1 MLLLG
6 YQSHKHN
13 QSILQ
18 LLNLEVLRF
27 ILSLVPLPN
36 NSGHFLVKGSGFKSC
51 VAKYLYSYVTFDPMS
66 RPPCLSWLGKFM
78 KYSSMFPH
86 GWREYGV
93 DENDSEPYD
102 FIVTSDRRILHKFSC
117 IMGAL
122 RNCNFWH
129 NVSRWYLRPKFKC
142 TARRGQTR
150 EAESQV
156 LVYETTCHVDIVSSK
171 LAFIF
176 GKDNFA
182 RFVYVRP
189 VRDNVTQIFICGSP
203 NIKDMLARDIIFRE
217 FHSLVKDKACL
228 KLSHFRPGFEIAI

>member
-150 EAESQV
+150 EAESRFW
-156 LVYETTCHVDIVSSK
+156 CMKPHVTSTSSPRNWPSFWK
-171 LAFIF
+171 RQLCALCL
-176 GKDNFA
+176 
-182 RFVYVRP
+182 RP
-189 VRDNVTQIFICGSP
+189 SVRDNVTQIFICGSP
-203 NIKDMLARDIIFRE
+203 NIKDTGAGYNLSRI
-217 FHSLVKDKACL
+217 HSLVKDKTCL